1 MDSLKNIKFEKKFD
15 IKTFGLKLKNNYH
28 QIYSSMSF
36 PSGNN
41 SESLFFPPKSN
52 QIKKI

>member
-1 MDSLKNIKFEKKFD
+1 MDSLKNIEFAKKFD
-15 IKTFGLKLKNNYH
+15 IKTFGFKLKNNYH